1 MNSESS
7 IAHIVRSI
15 SPIAALG
22 LIFVLF
28 LLFFFIFY
36 RRKFLGT
43 TWGPL
48 LWLGAAIASILLS
61 VVYIYDLRHDMNQRF
76 YTTPL
81 LSNLFR
87 ALSVVARGAIVFVL
101 VPFAIRLFNKW
112 TGPLLTEAEKIPG
125 SEGFRAWLGVR
136 NVLLAVLISLCAW
149 LGYGYSF
156 WAMLV
161 VTAGLVLAYPII
173 TTIGRVAEPSMP
185 PSPPVDL
192 TNERQRVLKLLE
204 DGKITAD
211 ECAELLNSLG
221 ETARPT
227 AAPILPPA
235 TPVRKLLLI
244 GGALVLVGFFLPW
257 ISINPDE
264 ELSRVQQQ
272 WSQNMPNTIP
282 TFQFS
287 TRTMHFS
294 GGEIGDH
301 LGWLVLFL
309 GVGAAALPYLSTN
322 IQFST
327 RRSITLVALGAG
339 ALILLYVLTS
349 RFHNASIGLLVAMAG
364 YVLEIISATK
374 EGAAA

>member
-1 MNSESS
+1 METS

-15 SPIAALG
+15 LGSRPLG

-28 LLFFFIFY
+28 LVFFFIFY

-61 VVYIYDLRHDMNQRF
+61 VVHFYDNHHDMNRHF
-76 YTTPL
+76 YTSPL
-81 LSNLFR
+81 LSDLSR
-87 ALSVVARGAIVFVL
+87 ALSIVARGAIVFVL

-112 TGPLLTEAEKIPG
+112 TGPLLTEAEKVRG

-136 NVLLAVLISLCAW
+136 NVSLAVLISLCAW

-161 VTAGLVLAYPII
+161 VTAGLVLAYPIF
-173 TTIGRVAEPSMP
+173 TTIDRAAGLVTP
-185 PSPPVDL
+185 PPPPVDL

-221 ETARPT
+221 EMAKPT
-227 AAPILPPA
+227 ASPILPPA

-244 GGALVLVGFFLPW
+244 GGMLVLVGFFLPW

-264 ELSRVQQQ
+264 ELSRAQQQ
-272 WSQNMPNTIP
+272 LSQIMPNTIQ
-282 TFQFS
+282 TFQVS

-294 GGEIGDH
+294 GGETGN
-301 LGWLVLFL
+301 LGWLVLFF
-309 GVGAAALPYLSTN
+309 GVGAAALPYFSAN
-322 IQFST
+322 IRFGT
-327 RRSITLVALGAG
+327 RRSIMLVALSVG

-349 RFHNASIGLLVAMAG
+349 RFHNASIGLLVTTVG
-364 YVLEIISATK
+364 YVMEIISATK
-374 EGAAA
+374 ECAAT